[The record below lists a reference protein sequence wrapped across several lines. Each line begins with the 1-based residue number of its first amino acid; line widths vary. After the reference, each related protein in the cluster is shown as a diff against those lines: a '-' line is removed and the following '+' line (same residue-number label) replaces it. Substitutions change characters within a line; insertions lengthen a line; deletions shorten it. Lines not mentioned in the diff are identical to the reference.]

1 MTLVTK
7 SEQAYVGRVF
17 AWRDCQI
24 QRDFRQIP
32 TAADAG
38 ATVDRRIDVRT
49 DIYPRALLSRDVEV
63 RPLNIGTRTADE
75 RTAGVAF
82 WEYLEN
88 VAPVYN
94 ETTTWSRY
102 LEPFVDAADERWRW
116 GLERR
121 TEPKLV
127 YSAGKASACN
137 AVAPV
142 IASRLPLREPHFGV
156 FGFLLALGSMSLLI
170 GWVSFGTRKLF
181 FGDIDGETAPPGR
194 GPVGSLLQPPD
205 EIWAQA
211 EYAPI
216 KDCFDDD
223 PTKEWSD
230 RGQYA
235 TRRAV
240 IDAIRD
246 KVRPYYLS
254 KWQACSAEEKLLLI
268 QLVEEGYANPKQDEV
283 VRKLLQ
289 AQLLR
294 LDPVLR
300 PMNQSFALFVAAN
313 TEPEQV
319 RKQERAQRGLR
330 WSLVRT
336 LLVAA
341 LLLIMV
347 FLALTQRD
355 VVEVWIAYLG
365 TAGAG
370 TIGVLKLLSLL
381 SKSNAPKSD

>member
-1 MTLVTK
+1 L
-7 SEQAYVGRVF
+7 
-17 AWRDCQI
+17 
-24 QRDFRQIP
+24 
-32 TAADAG
+32 
-38 ATVDRRIDVRT
+38 
-49 DIYPRALLSRDVEV
+49 
-63 RPLNIGTRTADE
+63 
-75 RTAGVAF
+75 
-82 WEYLEN
+82 
-88 VAPVYN
+88 PV
-94 ETTTWSRY
+94 
-102 LEPFVDAADERWRW
+102 
-116 GLERR
+116 
-121 TEPKLV
+121 
-127 YSAGKASACN
+127 
-137 AVAPV
+137 
-142 IASRLPLREPHFGV
+142 REPQFGV
-156 FGFLLALGSMSLLI
+156 FGFLLALGALSLLFA
-170 GWVSFGTRKLF
+170 WVSFGTRKLF
-181 FGDIDGETAPPGR
+181 FGDIDGETAPLGR
-194 GPVGSLLQPPD
+194 RPVGSLLQPPD
-205 EIWAQA
+205 EAWAKA
-211 EYAPI
+211 EIAPI
-216 KDCFDDD
+216 AADFDDD
-223 PTKEWSD
+223 TVRDWGDPAKYS
-230 RGQYA
+230 

-240 IDAIRD
+240 LDRILE

-254 KWQACSAEEKLLLI
+254 KWRDCSAAQKLLLM

-289 AQLLR
+289 AGLLR

-300 PMNQSFALFVAAN
+300 PMNQSFALFVSAN

-319 RKQERAQRGLR
+319 RKQEQAQRGLR

>member
-1 MTLVTK
+1 LYT
-7 SEQAYVGRVF
+7 
-17 AWRDCQI
+17 
-24 QRDFRQIP
+24 
-32 TAADAG
+32 G
-38 ATVDRRIDVRT
+38 ATVDRRIDART
-49 DIYPRALLSRDVEV
+49 DIYLRALLSRDVEV
-63 RPLNIGTRTADE
+63 RPRTIGTRTTDE
-75 RTAGVAF
+75 RTPAAEF
-82 WEYLEN
+82 WDFLEN

-102 LEPFVDAADERWRW
+102 LGPFVDAADERWRW
-116 GLERR
+116 GLPGG

-127 YSAGKASACN
+127 YSAGKANACN

-142 IASRLPLREPHFGV
+142 IASRLPLHEPHFGV
-156 FGFLLALGSMSLLI
+156 VGFLLAVGGMSLLI
-170 GWVSFGTRKLF
+170 AWVSFGTRKLF
-181 FGDIDGETAPPGR
+181 FGDIDAQTAPTGR

-205 EIWAQA
+205 ESWAQA

-216 KDCFDDD
+216 KDCFDGD
-223 PTKEWSD
+223 PRKDWSD
-230 RGQYA
+230 SGKYP

-240 IDAIRD
+240 VDLILRQ
-246 KVRPYYLS
+246 VRPYYLS
-254 KWQACSAEEKLLLI
+254 KWQACSPEEKLLLI

-283 VRKLLQ
+283 VRRLLQ

-294 LDPVLR
+294 FDPVLR

-313 TEPEQV
+313 TEPEEV
-319 RKQERAQRGLR
+319 RKQEHAQRGLR

-355 VVEVWIAYLG
+355 VVEIWIAYLG